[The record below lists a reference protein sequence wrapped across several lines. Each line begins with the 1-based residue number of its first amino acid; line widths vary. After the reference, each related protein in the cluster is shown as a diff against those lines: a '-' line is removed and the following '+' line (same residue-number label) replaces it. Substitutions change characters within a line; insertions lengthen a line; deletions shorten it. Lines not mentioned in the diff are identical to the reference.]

1 MLLRA
6 ARQGRCLA
14 ADAPAGAC
22 AATWTV
28 TKGFRRC
35 SAGETYL
42 RTVAAAKAGAPG
54 MHVHAFSPLE
64 VWHGA
69 RSLGWPLARFLR
81 ALADAG
87 LGSLPGTAAEVLC
100 DDVRA
105 AICPDKLTTAQWL
118 QVECS
123 LESLDLQGSAR
134 RRMGGV
140 RGSLAWA
147 TTCAPPSAPTSSPP
161 RSGCR

>member
-1 MLLRA
+1 MLSRVFLGMVTDTQA
-6 ARQGRCLA
+6 MSLVAVKAICIACCQGHCLA
-14 ADAPAGAC
+14 AKESAPNLHFGQSDK
-22 AATWTV
+22 V
-28 TKGFRRC
+28 SRNFI
-35 SAGETYL
+35 SAGDTYL

-69 RSLGWPLARFLR
+69 RALGWPLARFLR

-100 DDVRA
+100 DGVRA

-118 QVECS
+118 QV
-123 LESLDLQGSAR
+123 D
-134 RRMGGV
+134 
-140 RGSLAWA
+140 
-147 TTCAPPSAPTSSPP
+147 P
-161 RSGCR
+161 